1 MSERAIET
9 IPPWR
14 FLSRVEE
21 MREALENLKGE
32 RVLGVDTETYW
43 DASAKRMLV
52 SLAQISPTE
61 GEVLVCDVLNEG
73 VEALRDL
80 IESPDIWMIAHNAR
94 FDDGVLRAA
103 GLKPQGFIDTLQL
116 SRRVLSLSSYSLSAV
131 SEHLFAQPLDKT
143 LRTSNWRRRPLTK
156 SQIAYAA
163 LDARVTLRVYEE
175 LRRVCEERGI
185 WDEALRAAMLAS
197 DAKPGRAKRRKKP
210 SPDWQLNEEERR
222 IVQALK
228 KWRLAQAHVWRVPAY
243 MICSDKTLEH
253 LARERPTTL
262 EALSAIYGLGESKI
276 ARFGEAALN
285 ALKEAEGKDG
295 GS

>member
-1 MSERAIET
+1 VSERAIET

-14 FLSRVEE
+14 FISRAEE
-21 MREALENLKGE
+21 MREALESLKGE

-43 DASAKRMLV
+43 DPSTKRMLV

-103 GLKPQGFIDTLQL
+103 GLQPQGFIDTLQL
-116 SRRVLSLSSYSLSAV
+116 SRRLLSLSSYSLASV

-163 LDARVTLRVYEE
+163 LDARVTLRVFEE

-185 WDEALRAAMLAS
+185 WDEASRAAMLSS
-197 DAKPGRAKRRKKP
+197 DATPKRTARRSKPL
-210 SPDWQLNEEERR
+210 PDWQLTEDERR
-222 IVQALK
+222 VFQALK
-228 KWRLAQAHVWRVPAY
+228 KWRLEQARLARVPAY

-253 LARERPTTL
+253 LARERPATL
-262 EALSAIYGLGESKI
+262 ESLSTIYGLGESKI

-285 ALKEAEGKDG
+285 ALKEAAGDDG
-295 GS
+295 GN